1 MNAIVACDS
10 TWGIGY
16 CGQLQK
22 PISAD
27 LKRFKELTWGKVI
40 IYGRLTMCTHPGG
53 KPLPGRHN
61 IVLTSDPNYD
71 IEGAIVAHSVAEVL
85 QYIKELK
92 RKENLTDDDFFV
104 TGGSSVYGQFLDYT
118 NRIYVTQHFQN
129 YPSDCDFPNLDSD
142 PNFKLS
148 SVGEWQEEEGS
159 YVRYLTYE
167 RKTIA

>member
-61 IVLTSDPNYD
+61 VVLTSDPNYD
-71 IEGAIVAHSVAEVL
+71 IEGAKVAHSVAEVL

-159 YVRYLTYE
+159 YFRYLTYE